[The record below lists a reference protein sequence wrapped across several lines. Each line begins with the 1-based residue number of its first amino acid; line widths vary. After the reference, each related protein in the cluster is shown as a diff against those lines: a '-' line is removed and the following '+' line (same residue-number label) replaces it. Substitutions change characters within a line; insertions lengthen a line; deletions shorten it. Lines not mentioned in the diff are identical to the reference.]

1 MEFCIGLHQSWVC
14 HKLCFDESLNH
25 ILNRKQMNF
34 TPLYFDG
41 AEKRLIRSY
50 VGSSF
55 IGLSDTPSDLSN
67 LG

>member
-1 MEFCIGLHQSWVC
+1 
-14 HKLCFDESLNH
+14 
-25 ILNRKQMNF
+25 MNF